1 MGCTKNKY
9 FISKYASGA
18 RNAITDVPG
27 VKVGHVTLADG
38 EIQTGVTAILPHDG
52 NMFKEKL
59 PAGHAVFNGFGKTT
73 GLIQVSELGV
83 IETPIILTNT
93 LSVGTAYTALVKH
106 ALSQNDDI
114 GVKTGTVN
122 PLVCECND
130 GKLNDIR
137 GLHVTEEHVFEAMK
151 IAGEEVAEGAVG
163 AGRGMRCYGLKGGI
177 GTASRRIEIE
187 DKVYHVGCLVQTN
200 YGRLDDLRVMGRCI
214 SDEYSEPDKGS
225 VIVILATDAPLSDR
239 QLCRV
244 ARRAIA
250 GLCRSGSSIG
260 HGSGEIAVAFST
272 GYRIDH
278 RTEGALYTVSL
289 VGERHMDK
297 VFRSTVEAVEDAVYS
312 SLEHAETVTG
322 ARGNVAQSL
331 EDYLAERVKK

>member
-9 FISKYASGA
+9 FISKYESGA

-27 VKVGHVTLADG
+27 VRVGHVTVADG
-38 EIQTGVTAILPHDG
+38 EIQTGVTAIMPHDG
-52 NMFKEKL
+52 NIFKEKI

-73 GLIQVSELGV
+73 GLVQVAELGT

-93 LSVGTAYTALVKH
+93 LSVGTAYTALVKYSLEH
-106 ALSQNDDI
+106 NEDI

-130 GKLNDIR
+130 GTLNDIR
-137 GLHVTEEHVFEAMK
+137 GLHVTEEHVFEAMAK
-151 IAGEEVAEGAVG
+151 AGEEVAEGAVG
-163 AGRGMRCYGLKGGI
+163 AGRGMKCYGLKGGI
-177 GTASRRIEIE
+177 GTASRVVTIE
-187 DKVYHVGCLVQTN
+187 DKTYTVGCLVLTN
-200 YGRLDDLRVMGRCI
+200 HGRLDDLRIMGRCI
-214 SDEYSEPDKGS
+214 SDMATEPDKGS

-250 GLCRSGSSIG
+250 GLCRMGSNIG

-297 VFRSTVEAVEDAVYS
+297 VFRGAVEAVEDAVYS

-322 ARGNVAQSL
+322 ARGNTVQSL
-331 EDYLAERVKK
+331 GDYMAEKGI

>member
-9 FISKYASGA
+9 FIGKYESGA

-27 VKVGHVTLADG
+27 IKVGHVTVADG
-38 EIQTGVTAILPHDG
+38 EIQTGVTAIMPHDG
-52 NMFKEKL
+52 NIFQEKI

-73 GLIQVSELGV
+73 GLVQVAELGN
-83 IETPIILTNT
+83 IETPIVLTNT
-93 LSVGTAYTALVKH
+93 LSVGTAYTALVKYSLEH
-106 ALSQNDDI
+106 NADI

-130 GKLNDIR
+130 GVLNDIR
-137 GLHVTEEHVFEAMK
+137 GLHVTEEHVFEAMR

-177 GTASRRIEIE
+177 GTSSRVAAIE
-187 DKVYHVGCLVQTN
+187 DKTYTVGCLVLTN

-214 SDEYSEPDKGS
+214 SDMATEPDKGS

-272 GYRIDH
+272 GYRIAH
-278 RTEGALYTVSL
+278 RSEAALYNVSL
-289 VGERHMDK
+289 LSERYMNDI
-297 VFRSTVEAVEDAVYS
+297 FRVAVEAVEDAVYS

-322 ARGNVAQSL
+322 VRGKTIQSL
-331 EDYLAERVKK
+331 GDYMKEKGL